1 MLVSTRPT
9 LSTETTPDGAE
20 ILTLDGDFELAH
32 TRGIAH
38 RLTDLLGKCE
48 RDLVVDLRGVS
59 FLDSKMLRILLIAL
73 RHADAL
79 GCRLLLVRPNPHVW
93 RVFEVGGFDRI
104 FPSYADLHEAVA
116 SLAGRPSAARA

>member
-1 MLVSTRPT
+1 MLVATRPT
-9 LSTETTPDGAE
+9 LSTETTPDGVE

-32 TRGIAH
+32 ARGVGH

-48 RDLVVDLRGVS
+48 GDLIVDLRGVS

-73 RHADAL
+73 RHAAGL

-93 RVFEVGGFDRI
+93 RVFEVGGFERI
-104 FPSYADLHEAVA
+104 FTSCGDLHEALA
-116 SLAGRPSAARA
+116 SLAERPGAVRV